1 MVPNDTRSR
10 TCACRR
16 VVCAG
21 MALLMGV
28 SATAWAQQTSL
39 RDASAQAQ
47 QEQAALQD
55 KIDAAADETRELLT
69 RLRDASRE
77 ASRLERYND
86 ELARRNQAQQALIE
100 KRREAIDQL
109 SVTREA
115 LPGQLRD
122 MVSQLRTLIEA
133 DLPFLREERLARVES
148 LDAMLDD
155 SEMSA
160 GDKLDRVLSAWRT
173 ELDYGREMD
182 AWQGP
187 LVGDDDRQVDYL
199 RVGRIGLYYATPDGR
214 AGGVWRADAE
224 EWQPLEGDALDELR
238 KGLRIAR
245 DQRAPALL
253 DLPVSVTV
261 ETQSAGDANS
271 PAEDE
276 ESS

>member
-1 MVPNDTRSR
+1 
-10 TCACRR
+10 
-16 VVCAG
+16 

-28 SATAWAQQTSL
+28 SAMAWAQQTSL
-39 RDASAQAQ
+39 RDASVQAQ
-47 QEQAALQD
+47 QAQAALQK
-55 KIDAAADETRELLT
+55 KIDAADDETRELLT

-86 ELARRNQAQQALIE
+86 ELARRNKAQQALIE
-100 KRREAIDQL
+100 KRRAAIEQL

-133 DLPFLREERLARVES
+133 DLPFLREERLARVDS
-148 LDAMLDD
+148 LNAMLDD

-160 GDKLDRVLSAWRT
+160 ADKLDRVLSAWRT

-182 AWQGP
+182 TWQGR
-187 LVGDDDRQVDYL
+187 LVGDDARQVDYL
-199 RVGRIGLYYATPDGR
+199 RVGRIGFYYLTPDGR
-214 AGGVWRADAE
+214 EGGVWRADAE

-253 DLPVSVTV
+253 DLPVSIAV
-261 ETQSAGDANS
+261 ETQSTNEANS
-271 PAEDE
+271 SAKDE

>member
-1 MVPNDTRSR
+1 
-10 TCACRR
+10 
-16 VVCAG
+16 

-39 RDASAQAQ
+39 RDASVQAQ
-47 QEQAALQD
+47 QAQAALQK
-55 KIDAAADETRELLT
+55 KIDAADDETRELLT

-86 ELARRNQAQQALIE
+86 ELARRNKAQQALIE
-100 KRREAIDQL
+100 KRRAAIEQL

-133 DLPFLREERLARVES
+133 DLPFLREERLARVDS
-148 LDAMLDD
+148 LNAMLDD

-160 GDKLDRVLSAWRT
+160 ADKLDRVLSAWRT

-182 AWQGP
+182 TWQGR
-187 LVGDDDRQVDYL
+187 LVGDGERQVDYL
-199 RVGRIGLYYATPDGR
+199 RVGRIGLYYLTPDGR
-214 AGGVWRADAE
+214 EGGVWRADAE

-253 DLPVSVTV
+253 DLPVSIAV
-261 ETQSAGDANS
+261 ETQSTNEANS
-271 PAEDE
+271 SAKDE